1 MSANDPKWSV
11 YPAPISAVLQ
21 TAEHF
26 GADPKALMTQVGL
39 NSQDLQNADSR
50 IPVNKLHRLYD
61 LAVKVTN
68 NPDFALAV
76 GRIVYLGG
84 LNLQLHMMSTC
95 NTFREYLKLMPSILL
110 LRGDIGEV
118 VIKPEGELL
127 ALIWRPLQ
135 PDTSEL
141 RHLSDEVLAASAMI
155 VNSLCVSPVVIKKAR
170 FSYSKP
176 NNISQLS
183 AIFGND
189 LSFDQEFSC
198 LYLERSSL
206 SYPLVKPDYNSHAS
220 PDDSFQGL
228 LAKHDIADTFLAG
241 MNKAIVHLMPTG
253 LIGIDAVAGRL
264 NVSRRTL
271 QRRLSD
277 RETNFQQVLQEVRA
291 AMAVRY
297 LADKRL
303 AVTEIAFLL
312 GYADQASF
320 SAAFKSWFGKSP
332 SDYRH

>member
-1 MSANDPKWSV
+1 MSANDPKRTV

-26 GADPKALMTQVGL
+26 GADTQELMRQAGL
-39 NSQDLQNADSR
+39 NAHDLQNSESR
-50 IPVNKLHRLYD
+50 IPVAKLYQLYD
-61 LAVKVTN
+61 LAATATN

-76 GRIVYLGG
+76 GRIVFLRG
-84 LNLQLHMMSTC
+84 LNLQLYMTTICH
-95 NTFREYLKLMPSILL
+95 TFREYLKLMPSVLL

-127 ALIWRPLQ
+127 ALIWQPLQ
-135 PDTSEL
+135 ADTAAK
-141 RHLSDEVLAASAMI
+141 RHLSDEALAASAMI
-155 VNSLCVSPVVIKKAR
+155 INSLCISPVAVKKAN
-170 FSYSKP
+170 FTYSKP
-176 NNISQLS
+176 IKINRLQEL
-183 AIFGND
+183 FGND
-189 LSFDQEFSC
+189 INFDQNVTC
-198 LYLERSSL
+198 LYFERSSL
-206 SYPLVKPDYNSHAS
+206 SFALVKSDYDSYSSGAS
-220 PDDSFQGL
+220 SFHSTFDQPQNADSFL
-228 LAKHDIADTFLAG
+228 DSMT
-241 MNKAIVHLMPTG
+241 KAIVHLMPTG
-253 LIGIDAVAGRL
+253 TVGIDAVAGRL

-277 RETNFQQVLQEVRA
+277 RDTNFQQLLQKVRGD
-291 AMAVRY
+291 MAVRY

-320 SAAFKSWFGKSP
+320 SAAFKSWYGKSP